1 MINNNSNIKFSSK
14 VYGCQMNVY
23 DSEKIRSAL
32 ISRGWTEVA
41 YDDDNKSNADLVIIT
56 GCSVRAK
63 AEQKV
68 WSEIGRYVMLKN
80 PPVVALTGCI
90 AQSLGKKALSRFPWV
105 KLVAG
110 PRHIGLLPDALERL
124 MTSEINNKIKINLL
138 DDDPREYF
146 NLDTDINST
155 CRLGKHRAYVTI
167 AHGCDN
173 FCTYCIVPY
182 VRGRF
187 MSRPFNDIMNEIHAL
202 VDDGVREITLL
213 GQNVNSYGKDLGV
226 NNLNFASLLKSVAR
240 IDGLDL
246 VRFQTS
252 LPQDFTE
259 EIVEVMAT
267 EPSVCPSVNL
277 PVQSGSDRVLK
288 LMNRKYTRDEYL
300 AKIEMLRKAVPDVGI
315 TTDLIVGFPGETE
328 SDFEDSL
335 DILRRVKFDLV
346 HSAAYSERDGTRA
359 ATMPDSVPQNVRMER
374 LNKLNALQDAITLE
388 INEGLSGKEYKI
400 LVDDADNN
408 INDINSENLAFQGR
422 TPSDKVVILKGTEN
436 NRDLDL
442 SGKFVDVKITE
453 ISSWCLFGEII
464 KIY

>member
-1 MINNNSNIKFSSK
+1 
-14 VYGCQMNVY
+14 
-23 DSEKIRSAL
+23 
-32 ISRGWTEVA
+32 
-41 YDDDNKSNADLVIIT
+41 
-56 GCSVRAK
+56 
-63 AEQKV
+63 
-68 WSEIGRYVMLKN
+68 
-80 PPVVALTGCI
+80 
-90 AQSLGKKALSRFPWV
+90 
-105 KLVAG
+105 
-110 PRHIGLLPDALERL
+110 
-124 MTSEINNKIKINLL
+124 
-138 DDDPREYF
+138 
-146 NLDTDINST
+146 
-155 CRLGKHRAYVTI
+155 
-167 AHGCDN
+167 
-173 FCTYCIVPY
+173 
-182 VRGRF
+182 